1 MSTQYYGKV
10 IGTDTDEHMDT
21 TGTASTTD
29 SGTAGTTTT
38 TIVRLNNNI
47 IQI

>member
-21 TGTASTTD
+21 TGTASTD